1 MYAQYSPMKPP
12 FETLTRRQA
21 LGALALS
28 GAAATLALRQA
39 AAQTAGPP
47 LNVLY
52 YGSEQPLPSA
62 IPLQAGP
69 LTMVFEPNTLF
80 LRYIRLGDREILRGI
95 YAAVR
100 DRNWGTVVPA
110 ISGLKTETFD
120 GGFRLSFT
128 ADCRRQEIHFVW
140 RGEIQGDASGTVT
153 FRMDGGARSTFQ
165 RNRIGFCVL
174 HPIKE
179 CAGRPFTAAKTDGST
194 GQGTFP
200 LEISP
205 NQPVKDLRS
214 ISHEVV
220 PGVTA
225 EVRFEGEVFEMEDQR
240 NWTDASYQTYCTPLG
255 LPFPVEVKQG
265 AAVVQAVTVS
275 LKGRPAAGAVGGAS
289 RSSTVV
295 FEADTAHPVSLPA
308 IGLSVADREAALGP
322 SDLERLK
329 AMRLAHLRVELKPS
343 DPDWGGVFS
352 RAAGE
357 AKALGVPLEA
367 ALFLSNA
374 AEQELAAVAGA
385 WRKSRPPIAQW
396 LIFHVAEKS
405 TSQKWTALARQ
416 VLSTLDPRAK
426 FGAGTDGYF
435 AELNRERPVLN
446 PLDIVCY
453 PMNPQ
458 VHAFDDATLVE
469 TLEGQSETVKSAR
482 RFSGDRALVVSPV
495 TLKPRTGR
503 VPPDADPRQAS
514 LFGAGWTLG
523 SVKHLAEAG
532 VRGVT
537 YFETT
542 GKRGV
547 LDPAPGGV
555 FPLYHALAD
564 VGEFAG
570 GQAIPSTSSAPLSA
584 ECMVLRKNGRLRV
597 LAANY
602 SGKLVYCR
610 MNLPALGRFVQVR
623 RLDEFNAADAM
634 RNPESYRKQSGPR
647 TEVAG
652 GTLELAL
659 LPYSLARVDQAS

>member
-1 MYAQYSPMKPP
+1 MKPP

-28 GAAATLALRQA
+28 GAAVPFALRQSS
-39 AAQTAGPP
+39 AQTASPP

-52 YGSEQPLPSA
+52 YGSEQPLPAA

-80 LRYIRLGDREILRGI
+80 LRYIRLGDREVLRGI

-140 RGEIQGDASGTVT
+140 RGEIQGDAGGTVT
-153 FRMDGGARSTFQ
+153 FRMDGGARTTFQ

-179 CAGRPFTAAKTDGST
+179 CAGRPFTAARTDGST
-194 GQGTFP
+194 GQGSFP

-205 NQPVKDLRS
+205 NQPVMDLRS

-220 PGVTA
+220 PGVSV

-240 NWTDASYQTYCTPLG
+240 NWTDASYKTYCTPLG

-265 AAVVQAVTVS
+265 AAIVQSVTLS
-275 LKGRPAAGAVGGAS
+275 LKGRPAAGAAGGS
-289 RSSTVV
+289 SCPSTVL
-295 FEADTAHPVSLPA
+295 FDADMAHPVPLPA
-308 IGLSVADREAALGP
+308 IGLGVADREAALGP
-322 SDLERLK
+322 ADLERLK
-329 AMRLAHLRVELKPS
+329 ALRLAHLRVELKPS
-343 DPDWGGVFS
+343 DSGWSAVFG
-352 RAAGE
+352 RAASE

-367 ALFLSNA
+367 ALFLSGA
-374 AEQELAAVAGA
+374 AEQELEAVAGA
-385 WRKSRPPIAQW
+385 WRKSRPPVAQW

-405 TSQKWTALARQ
+405 TSRKRTELARN
-416 VLSTLDPRAK
+416 VLAPLDPRAK

-435 AELNRERPVLN
+435 AELNRERPALD

-453 PMNPQ
+453 PVNPQ
-458 VHAFDDATLVE
+458 VHAFDNATLVE
-469 TLEGQSETVKSAR
+469 TLEGQSETLKSAR

-503 VPPDADPRQAS
+503 VPPDADPRQTS
-514 LFGAGWTLG
+514 LFGAAWTLG
-523 SVKHLAEAG
+523 SVKHMAEGGA
-532 VRGVT
+532 RSVT
-537 YFETT
+537 YFEST

-547 LDPAPGGV
+547 MDPAPGGV

-570 GQAIPSTSSAPLSA
+570 GQALPSTSNAPLSA
-584 ECMVLRKNGRLRV
+584 DCLVLRKNGRLRV

-602 SGKLVYCR
+602 SDRLVYCR
-610 MNLPALGRFVQVR
+610 LNLPALGRSVQVR
-623 RLDEFNAADAM
+623 RLDEFSAAEAV
-634 RNPESYRKQSGPR
+634 RNPEAFRRQAGPR
-647 TEVAG
+647 IEIAG

-659 LPYSLARVDQAS
+659 LPYSLARVDP